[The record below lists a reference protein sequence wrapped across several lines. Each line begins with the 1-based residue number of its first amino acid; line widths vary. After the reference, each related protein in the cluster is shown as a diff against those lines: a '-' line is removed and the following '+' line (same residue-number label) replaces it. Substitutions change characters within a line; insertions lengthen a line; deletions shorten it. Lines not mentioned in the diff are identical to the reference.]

1 MVSFPSGNS
10 RDKTTRMW
18 LGDSDEPLTLPLVG
32 GSTDQVLQ
40 HLLIEAKGGQL
51 LRYEP
56 FTDLSWTI
64 PLLPS
69 RRTRLVPTGAEGQT
83 SVFDRPTETET
94 SERGRLA

>member
-1 MVSFPSGNS
+1 
-10 RDKTTRMW
+10 MW

-32 GSTDQVLQ
+32 GSTDQMMQ

-64 PLLPS
+64 PLL
-69 RRTRLVPTGAEGQT
+69 RAVTRLVPTGAEGQT
-83 SVFDRPTETET
+83 SVFDRARPP
-94 SERGRLA
+94 SVGVRLA